1 MNKLIS
7 YLSAL
12 DWLVSGCT
20 LALGL
25 YQQNVLL
32 IGVGVLGLLLAWFKP
47 AARVKAYLE
56 KRFLRKK
63 AVHSDTQAV
72 LAEDAFYAQVLDDGA
87 LDPAPA
93 VSDTPANFSANLPAG
108 ALRFSGHRHNLVQAR
123 HLNLA
128 PLPAARDWA

>member
-32 IGVGVLGLLLAWFKP
+32 IGVGVFGLLLAWLKP

-56 KRFLRKK
+56 KKFLRKK
-63 AVHSDTQAV
+63 TAQSDTQAV
-72 LAEDAFYAQVLDDGA
+72 LAEDAFYAQVLDDDGA
-87 LDPAPA
+87 EPSPA

-128 PLPAARDWA
+128 PLPLSREWA